1 MAKKPAAKKKPS
13 PKQVD
18 LSKLTLAELQT
29 LRSDVDAALAA
40 QEQSARAN
48 ALKEVEAAAKAH
60 GFALTDLTG
69 GTKPKPRAKR
79 KAPAPAA
86 PKYQH
91 PENASLTWS
100 GRGRQPRWFKEAVD
114 GGASPDQFLIK

>member
-1 MAKKPAAKKKPS
+1 I
-13 PKQVD
+13 D
-18 LSKLTLAELQT
+18 LSKLRLAELQT
-29 LRSDVDAALAA
+29 LSSDVDAALAA
-40 QEQSARAN
+40 QEQTARAT

-60 GFALTDLTG
+60 GFTLTDLTG
-69 GTKPKPRAKR
+69 SSQSKPRAKR
-79 KAPAPAA
+79 KAAAPAA